1 MFLKIFKILIVI
13 LFLNINPVY
22 SKITNKND
30 FKAKNL
36 SSYFSALV
44 SLENQEN
51 KDSLK
56 FFNSSK
62 FLINFHEPYLKNY
75 INSLVQEGK
84 IKKAAHELR
93 FASNEKNLA
102 FFEAYLLLFLDAI
115 KKKDHRK
122 SEEYL
127 KKLKYLKKKRI
138 F

>member
-93 FASNEKNLA
+93 FVSNKNNLA
-102 FFEAYLLLFLDAI
+102 FFESYLLLFLDSI
-115 KKKDHRK
+115 KK
-122 SEEYL
+122 EYIRL
-127 KKLKYLKKKRI
+127 KAS
-138 F
+138 FE